1 MAEYSANAVQT
12 VQPNGFAIFTTTVVP
27 CNRGLIQHSDGTPIF
42 SLSGWKSNNGCC
54 CQRNNPA
61 LYKVNVNMNVAL
73 SEGAT
78 VAPIAV
84 AIAIDG
90 VTYSLSEMDSTP
102 AAAQDFN
109 NIGTDLSIP
118 ILNGCCQIVA
128 VQNISTQPIDIK
140 NLVIDFSREDLN

>member
-12 VQPNGFAIFTTTVVP
+12 VPANGFAIFTTTVVP
-27 CNRGLIQHSDGTPIF
+27 CYRGLIQHSDDTPIF
-42 SLSGWKSNNGCC
+42 SLSGWKQNSNCC

-61 LYKVNVNMNVAL
+61 LYKVHLNMNVAL

-78 VAPIAV
+78 VEPISIV
-84 AIAIDG
+84 IAIDG
-90 VTYSLSEMDSTP
+90 VAYPLSEMDSTP

-109 NIGTDLSIP
+109 HIGTDLSIP

-128 VQNISTQPIDIK
+128 VQNTSTQPVDIK